1 MSAGC
6 GATGPEGYRCTG
18 HRDGEHVAQ
27 GVHPGSVAEVW
38 PIVSGHEGA
47 ARTAAMRGEARR
59 LRVLEFE
66 AQTLENEAHT
76 LENRALRLA
85 DEAYTLR
92 RRSRALNGSASL
104 VRERSGITTSLLHRA
119 TALEAEATELE
130 EHKS

>member
-1 MSAGC
+1 MSA
-6 GATGPEGYRCTG
+6 
-18 HRDGEHVAQ
+18 
-27 GVHPGSVAEVW
+27 
-38 PIVSGHEGA
+38 
-47 ARTAAMRGEARR
+47 RTSAIRTEARR